1 MKMWIILFWL
11 LVCQISIAEVRTWK
25 TADGLKSIEAEFIGT
40 GNGEVTIKRKSDQR
54 LFTLSLSKLSE
65 ADQAWIKTQEAGSPT
80 PKEAKEPDPAL
91 VKLITGKW
99 ERHEAHGM
107 KFRIFGDRKIRQP
120 NEETYPMVVYLHGK
134 GNDMMTPETPPNAN
148 TFSDQN
154 KNPSLVIAPQ
164 CPDIG
169 WHGAKSDMVFKIMD
183 ELIANFPID
192 RKRIYITGYSMG
204 AFGTFELLAK
214 RPELFAAGVTVA
226 GGAPPKNAGKLKDI
240 PIWAF
245 HGDADDIVKVESS
258 RNIVEA
264 IKKLNGNIKYTEIP
278 GGDHG
283 IARQVY
289 QDKEMHKWLF
299 EQKRADWQ
307 QSPPSKNAHRRH
319 RVNIVPL
326 LNLGTCLCLPAPA
339 FLRDIRN

>member
-1 MKMWIILFWL
+1 MKNRIIFFWL
-11 LVCQISIAEVRTWK
+11 MIYQISIAEIRIWK
-25 TADGLKSIEAEFIGT
+25 TSDGLKNIEAEFVST
-40 GNGEVTIKRKSDQR
+40 ENGEVTIKRTSDQR
-54 LFTLSLSKLSE
+54 LFTLPLSKLSE
-65 ADQAWIKTQEAGSPT
+65 TDQAWIKTQQPGAAIH
-80 PKEAKEPDPAL
+80 KEAKEPDPVL
-91 VKLITGKW
+91 VKLITGNW

-107 KFRIFGDRKIRQP
+107 KFRIFGERKLRQDKDKS
-120 NEETYPMVVYLHGK
+120 YPMVVYLHGK
-134 GNDMMTPETPPNAN
+134 GNDVMTPEKPSNAN
-148 TFSDQN
+148 TFSDQS

-164 CPDIG
+164 CPDVG
-169 WHGAKSDMVFKIMD
+169 WHGAKADMVFKIID

-245 HGDADDIVKVESS
+245 HGDADDIVKVDST

-264 IKKLNGNIKYTEIP
+264 IKKLNGKIKYTEIP

-289 QDKEMHKWLF
+289 GNKELHDWLF
-299 EQKRADWQ
+299 EQKRPD
-307 QSPPSKNAHRRH
+307 
-319 RVNIVPL
+319 
-326 LNLGTCLCLPAPA
+326 
-339 FLRDIRN
+339 